1 MKTFTYL
8 LMTFVFVVLGR
19 NTVSAHRANPVIT
32 QISNHAVSCPEESN
46 DEEFVTESAQGALLE
61 VKLGELTKTNASAQ
75 AVKDFGT
82 MMIADHSVG
91 YDQLKALALQKNI
104 TIPAGLSKKG
114 QHKYEKLAKKTG
126 NEFDKEYMDYMVE
139 DHNDDIDEFSEAAE
153 ETKDADIKA
162 WIAKALPTLKHH
174 LEMAKSAYAAVK

>member
-1 MKTFTYL
+1 
-8 LMTFVFVVLGR
+8 
-19 NTVSAHRANPVIT
+19 
-32 QISNHAVSCPEESN
+32 
-46 DEEFVTESAQGALLE
+46 
-61 VKLGELTKTNASAQ
+61 
-75 AVKDFGT
+75 
-82 MMIADHSVG
+82 MIADHSVG

-126 NEFDKEYMDYMVE
+126 HEFDKEYMDYMVE